1 MEENKEPQVVDGVL
15 DEEVS
20 ADETIVDEAVEEGK
34 IDPEPDSVPA

>member
-1 MEENKEPQVVDGVL
+1 MDENQEPHITDGVL